1 MKANG
6 LSSPRITI
14 FLLMLTLFLAP
25 AYAAAASL
33 PQKRVLLLYSEDKAH
48 PAHEL
53 TDQGIRAT
61 FQSNKLFKVQLYA
74 EYLDLSRFGGSGYA
88 HAMADFLNRKYSGI
102 KIDVIITA
110 YPAATEFL
118 MNGGGGKV
126 FPGVPIVAC
135 EIIRETAENL
145 GRSPWRRLIT
155 GVVIGDNAASVLET
169 ALRIRPGTKGVAM
182 VAGTAPNDAY
192 NEFHHALKSYAGRI
206 DLIDLTKLPMQE
218 TLARVASLPPD
229 TIVLYSSIFRDGAN
243 QSFVPREALSL
254 ISVAA
259 NQPVFGLYDTYMGYG
274 IVGGNLMSFEQQG
287 REAATLALRVMG
299 GESPASIP
307 FGGEQAHITAFDWRE
322 LKRWNIPE
330 TVLPAGA
337 EIRYR
342 VPSLWE
348 EHRGMILGGVSFVI
362 IETLLIIGLLVNLHK
377 RRQAEIEARQRR
389 DELAHVTRVAT
400 MGELTSSLA
409 HELNQPL
416 AAIRNYANA
425 AQRFLSQDD
434 PDLTQVRE
442 ALEGIA
448 RDDRRAAE
456 VISRVRG
463 LMKKEEPHYRPLDM
477 NNLIQE
483 ILSFVR
489 SDSVLEGVSIETEF
503 ALALPAV
510 LGDRVQL
517 QQVLLNLMLN
527 AVDATNKAKSN
538 LRKLVIKTEK
548 EEDRGGKVSVRD
560 FGSGIDEAHRDKL
573 FEPFYTTKP
582 GGMGM
587 GLAISQRVIHAHGGE
602 IRAENNPDGGATF
615 WFTLPAMSE
624 TKEPHEA

>member
-1 MKANG
+1 
-6 LSSPRITI
+6 
-14 FLLMLTLFLAP
+14 
-25 AYAAAASL
+25 
-33 PQKRVLLLYSEDKAH
+33 
-48 PAHEL
+48 
-53 TDQGIRAT
+53 
-61 FQSNKLFKVQLYA
+61 
-74 EYLDLSRFGGSGYA
+74 
-88 HAMADFLNRKYSGI
+88 MADYFNRKYAGTE
-102 KIDVIITA
+102 IDAVITV
-110 YPAATEFL
+110 YPAAIDFL
-118 MNGGGGKV
+118 MNEGGGKV
-126 FPGVPIVAC
+126 FSGVPIVAC

-145 GRSPWRRLIT
+145 DRSPWRRLTT
-155 GVVIGDNAASVLET
+155 GVIIGDNAAGVLET

-192 NEFHHALKSYAGRI
+192 NEFSRALKPYAGRI
-206 DLIDLTKLPMQE
+206 ELIDLTKLPMQE

-243 QSFVPREALSL
+243 QNFVPREALSL
-254 ISVAA
+254 ISAAA

-274 IVGGNLMSFEQQG
+274 IVGGSLMSFERQG
-287 REAATLALRVMG
+287 REAATLALRIMG

-307 FGGEQAHITAFDWRE
+307 FGGEQAYITAFDWRE
-322 LKRWNIPE
+322 LRRWNIPE

-348 EHRGMILGGVSFVI
+348 DHRGTILGGISFI
-362 IETLLIIGLLVNLHK
+362 IVETLLIIALLVNL
-377 RRQAEIEARQRR
+377 RRRKQAEIEARQRR
-389 DELAHVTRVAT
+389 DELEHVTRIAT

-425 AQRFLSQDD
+425 AKRLLSQND
-434 PDLTQVRE
+434 PDLSKARE
-442 ALEGIA
+442 ALDGIV

-463 LMKKEEPHYRPLDM
+463 LLKKEEPRFRPLHL

-483 ILSFVR
+483 IIGFTGKDSF
-489 SDSVLEGVSIETEF
+489 LEGLSIETE
-503 ALALPAV
+503 LAPGLPAV
-510 LGDRVQL
+510 LGDLVQL

-527 AVDATNKAKSN
+527 AVDAMNKAKPN
-538 LRKLVIKTEK
+538 LRKLVIKTENQ
-548 EEDRGGKVSVRD
+548 ENRGVKVSVRD

-573 FEPFYTTKP
+573 FEPFYTTKS

-587 GLAISQRVIHAHGGE
+587 GLAISQRIIHAHGGE
-602 IRAENNPDGGATF
+602 IRAENNPGGGATF
-615 WFTLPAMSE
+615 YFTLPA
-624 TKEPHEA
+624 TGK